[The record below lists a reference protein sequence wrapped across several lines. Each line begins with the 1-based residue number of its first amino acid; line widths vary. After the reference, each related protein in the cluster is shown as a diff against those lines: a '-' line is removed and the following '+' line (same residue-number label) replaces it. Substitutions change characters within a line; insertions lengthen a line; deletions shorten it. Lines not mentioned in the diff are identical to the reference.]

1 MTDAEFQ
8 AFVKDRS
15 QLILKQLKEA
25 SKTVVGQKAM
35 MERILMAFL
44 CEGHLLLEGL
54 PGLAKTLAVKTIA
67 DIFELQFGRIQFTPD
82 LMPADLIGSVIFD
95 EKTMEFRAKKGPV
108 FTNILLADEINRS
121 PAKVQSAL
129 LEAMAERQVTLGDQA
144 FPLPAPFMVLATQNP
159 LEQEGTYAL
168 PEAQLDRFMFKVKVM
183 YPTAIEER
191 SIVDQLFDF
200 EEKKPQKAI
209 SAQLLSEAQTARKYI
224 RVEDKIRDY
233 IVQLI
238 FITRFPE
245 RKNLGD
251 LKNLIQVGCSPR
263 ATISLTKASMARAFL
278 EGRTF
283 VIPEDVKSVAHD
295 VLRHRLVLTYEAE
308 ASDVTV
314 DVVIG
319 KILDAAQVP

>member
-1 MTDAEFQ
+1 
-8 AFVKDRS
+8 
-15 QLILKQLKEA
+15 
-25 SKTVVGQKAM
+25 
-35 MERILMAFL
+35 
-44 CEGHLLLEGL
+44 
-54 PGLAKTLAVKTIA
+54 
-67 DIFELQFGRIQFTPD
+67 
-82 LMPADLIGSVIFD
+82 
-95 EKTMEFRAKKGPV
+95 
-108 FTNILLADEINRS
+108 
-121 PAKVQSAL
+121 
-129 LEAMAERQVTLGDQA
+129 
-144 FPLPAPFMVLATQNP
+144 MVLATQNP

-209 SAQLLSEAQTARKYI
+209 SAQLLFEAQSARKYI
-224 RVEDKIRDY
+224 RVEDRIRDY

-263 ATISLTKASMARAFL
+263 ATISLTKAAMARAFL

-314 DVVIG
+314 DAVIG
-319 KILDAAQVP
+319 KILDAGQVP